1 MMGQQTRKE
10 SLFYY
15 LRLEDQIP
23 LRAGPAEGLL

>member
-10 SLFYY
+10 LLFYY
-15 LRLEDQIP
+15 LRLEDQIQ